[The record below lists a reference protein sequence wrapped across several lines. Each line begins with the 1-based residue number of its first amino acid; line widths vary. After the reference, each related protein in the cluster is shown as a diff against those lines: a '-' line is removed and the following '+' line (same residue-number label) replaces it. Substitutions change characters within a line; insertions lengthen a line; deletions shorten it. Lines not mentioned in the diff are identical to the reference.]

1 MSYKTSL
8 FITIIKT
15 SLLNSLL
22 ISLYYKFIKGVFYVK
37 TNIFI
42 NKSFKLKVKFY
53 KRVFKINQFIKELYI
68 ISFAFYN

>member
-22 ISLYYKFIKGVFYVK
+22 ISLRYKFIKGVFYIK

-53 KRVFKINQFIKELYI
+53 KRVFKVNQFIKELYI